1 MGHGLVIDREDPV
14 PRNRKLAWT
23 AVLILLAVLTYGR
36 LTERLVGPLGF
47 DGLQSEAASYLGD
60 VRKRALDV
68 FLAARASTGIISVIE
83 SIQAGPV
90 VVEGKPGMLLEPVRE
105 VVDQL
110 GEMMTISVVTL
121 EALELL
127 REVGIKISFTAFI
140 PLGFLVLAIG
150 LWLRAGRFAVISL
163 GKGLLLAGIMLSIG
177 LPLTIW
183 AEEGLS
189 RSLLHEQYEAAY
201 RNVSQMQ
208 SGLGEHLAGPDKQS
222 AAPDAAAPPQTPS
235 LFSRATDWLANA
247 FSAARAAADQNGMQ
261 DLSRWLNDKI
271 ESVLKLMTI
280 FLVEVF
286 LLPTLLG
293 YAIYRGLRSMMVRV
307 VTVGRDAA

>member
-1 MGHGLVIDREDPV
+1 MPHKS
-14 PRNRKLAWT
+14 KLAWT
-23 AVLILLAVLTYGR
+23 AILILLAGLTYSR
-36 LTERLVGPLGF
+36 LTERILGPLGY
-47 DGLQSEAASYLGD
+47 DGLQNGAETYLGE
-60 VRKRALDV
+60 VRHRALDV
-68 FLAARASTGIISVIE
+68 FLAARASTGVISVIE

-127 REVGIKISFTAFI
+127 REVGIKVSFVVFI
-140 PLGFLVLAIG
+140 PVGFLVLAAG
-150 LWLRAGRFAVISL
+150 LWLRNQRFDPTPL

-177 LPLTIW
+177 LPLTVW
-183 AEEGLS
+183 AEKSIAHGL
-189 RSLLHEQYEAAY
+189 LDEQYYAAY
-201 RNVSQMQ
+201 QNVSQMQ
-208 SGLGEHLAGPDKQS
+208 SGLGEHLS
-222 AAPDAAAPPQTPS
+222 AAQAVPSPDTPPEQPS
-235 LFSRATDWLANA
+235 LLSRAGNWIANA
-247 FSAARAAADQNGMQ
+247 FTAARTAIDQGGMQ
-261 DLSRWLNDKI
+261 EISRWLNDKV

-293 YAIYRGLRSMMVRV
+293 YAIYRGLRSLMVRV
-307 VTVGRDAA
+307 VTVGREDG

>member
-1 MGHGLVIDREDPV
+1 M

-23 AVLILLAVLTYGR
+23 AILILLAALTYVR

-47 DGLQSEAASYLGD
+47 DGLQAEAEGYLGD

-68 FLAARASTGIISVIE
+68 FLAARASTGILSVIE

-90 VVEGKPGMLLEPVRE
+90 VVEGRPGMLLEPVRE
-105 VVDQL
+105 VIDQL

-140 PLGFLVLAIG
+140 PLGFLVLAGG
-150 LWLRAGRFAVISL
+150 LWLKAGRFAVISL

-183 AEEGLS
+183 AEKGIARGL
-189 RSLLHEQYEAAY
+189 LDEQYDAAY

-208 SGLGEHLAGPDKQS
+208 SGLGEHLAAADKQPAPPAS
-222 AAPDAAAPPQTPS
+222 AAPPEPPS
-235 LFSRATDWLANA
+235 LWSRAADWLAGA
-247 FSAARAAADQNGMQ
+247 FTAARTAVDQGGMQ
-261 DLSRWLNDKI
+261 DMSRWLNDKV

-293 YAIYRGLRSMMVRV
+293 YSIYRGLRSLMVRV
-307 VTVGRDAA
+307 VTVGREAA